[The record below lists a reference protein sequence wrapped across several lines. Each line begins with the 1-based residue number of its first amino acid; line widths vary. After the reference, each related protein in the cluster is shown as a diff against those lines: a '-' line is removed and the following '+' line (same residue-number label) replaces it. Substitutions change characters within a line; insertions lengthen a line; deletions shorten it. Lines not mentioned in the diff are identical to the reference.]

1 MIQGC
6 EQRKGKKEGK
16 REGTRSAIQ
25 QIKGE
30 ELQLEAEMPLIL
42 NQENAIAV
50 GETVNADLPH
60 SPLFLPV

>member
-6 EQRKGKKEGK
+6 EQREVKEEEGK
-16 REGTRSAIQ
+16 REGTRSTIQ

-50 GETVNADLPH
+50 GET
-60 SPLFLPV
+60 

>member
-6 EQRKGKKEGK
+6 EQRKVKREGK
-16 REGTRSAIQ
+16 REGTRSTIQ

-50 GETVNADLPH
+50 GET
-60 SPLFLPV
+60 

>member
-50 GETVNADLPH
+50 GET
-60 SPLFLPV
+60 